1 MANAKT
7 IWLETGYTR
16 FAELGP
22 LALQVEVLSRKAG
35 INKSSFYHHFADT
48 EGFMEALLKYH
59 VEQVVAIARKE
70 AAAVC
75 VDPELIH
82 ILLEHKTAVFFNKQL
97 RLHQQNPAWKAC
109 LLSVDRMLGPV
120 FALPWMRELNL
131 QLNERQL
138 ETIYNL
144 AIENFYIQIQPD
156 SFTAAWLLQY
166 FTQLKAQLQA
176 F

>member
-7 IWLETGYTR
+7 IWLEAGYAR

-48 EGFMEALLKYH
+48 EGFIEALLKYH
-59 VEQVVAIARKE
+59 LEQVSEIARKE

-75 VDPELIH
+75 IDPELVN
-82 ILLEHKTAVFFNKQL
+82 ILLEHKTAVFFNRQL
-97 RLHQQNPAWKAC
+97 RLHQHNPAYKAC
-109 LLSVDRMLGPV
+109 LFSVDQQLGPV

-131 QLNERQL
+131 QLNARQL

-144 AIENFYIQIQPD
+144 AIENFYVQIQPA
-156 SFTAAWLLQY
+156 SFTQEWLINY
-166 FTQLKAQLQA
+166 FNQLKLQLQV